1 MDPIKDDISQA
12 LDVSSEMDVAV
23 STITYIKGHVV
34 PEGALRVRILN
45 EKGKSQWRKV
55 TEVLPSDTIELGA
68 SGQPQWMRNQIGRPL
83 KTKGLHEELPP
94 INPLVGDLIR
104 VKEAGMRS
112 DPIILVAEANPQS
125 SEVLDQCVLGIAEEA
140 ASLRFERQEAERQGL
155 ETSVYSMRRVASL
168 KSLADTWIKR
178 KEQIQNQT
186 IDLDS
191 PAFQAVFQFIS
202 ETYARAM
209 AAASVRPELADSVVA
224 QFAKLLDD
232 EWKNE
237 AKSRMSGEE

>member
-1 MDPIKDDISQA
+1 MDPITDDITQA
-12 LDVSSEMDVAV
+12 LDVSSEMDASVATV
-23 STITYIKGHVV
+23 TYVKGYVV
-34 PEGALRVRILN
+34 PEGALRIRILN

-55 TEVLPSDTIELGA
+55 TEVLPSDTVELGA
-68 SGQPQWMRNQIGRPL
+68 SGQPQWMRHQIGRPS
-83 KTKGLHEELPP
+83 KTKSLHEELPP

-125 SEVLDQCVLGIAEEA
+125 SEVLDQIVLGIAEEA

-155 ETSVYSMRRVASL
+155 ETSVFSMRRVASL

-237 AKSRMSGEE
+237 AKSRMSGDE